1 MEYQF
6 HNNKL
11 MGFFQKKLVLALL
24 LFCCVWFFNAF
35 SSDLP
40 GTTSGLTM
48 KLTQLTMT
56 NMQLGK

>member
-6 HNNKL
+6 HNNKF
-11 MGFFQKKLVLALL
+11 MGFLKKLVLALL
-24 LFCCVWFFNAF
+24 LFCCVWFFSAF
-35 SSDLP
+35 RIDLP